1 MSLRIGSIYSIL
13 RFPLFSSSVYII
25 PIRYSSEISFAKLKQ
40 AYVNL
45 GLDESASLDE
55 IKSRFA
61 KLAKLYHPDTG
72 GVEVNK
78 ISAIWNIVK
87 SLISGKSSKVIASQS
102 FFQVNP
108 EI

>member
-1 MSLRIGSIYSIL
+1 MHSIL
-13 RFPLFSSSVYII
+13 RFTLFPSSVHII

-45 GLDESASLDE
+45 GLDESTSLDE

-72 GVEVNK
+72 GVEVGK
-78 ISAIWNIVK
+78 VSAI
-87 SLISGKSSKVIASQS
+87 
-102 FFQVNP
+102 
-108 EI
+108 